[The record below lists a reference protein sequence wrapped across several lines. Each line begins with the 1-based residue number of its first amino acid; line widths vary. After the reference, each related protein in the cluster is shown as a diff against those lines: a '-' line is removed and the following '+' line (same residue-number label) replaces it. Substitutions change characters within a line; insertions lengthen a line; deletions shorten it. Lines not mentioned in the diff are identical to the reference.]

1 MSTSGTDSNGSGADD
16 EPTTGE
22 DPVGDLPLGESRIER
37 IRAADPDAE
46 PRPSGDAEA
55 EAEATAGSE
64 EPVPEPEVGADDA
77 DEKPESEADDASPAA
92 ADEDVDL
99 DDLSGAELAKEQA
112 RQRGAERKAKRAAKR
127 QERKRMLKAR
137 VNRARGH
144 VSPEEE
150 IAAEPEGPPKP
161 KLKKLRIALVALG
174 LAILALVS
182 WVFGVMMAVAQ
193 DLPSLEA
200 KSQFEKAQNSVVYA
214 NDGKTVLTTLTGNEA
229 RILLESEEIS
239 PVVKQAVVAIED
251 ERFYEHRGVDYVGI
265 GRALFQDITSG
276 GAVQGASTITQQF
289 VKNALEAQGDR
300 TVLQK
305 LREAAIA
312 YQIERQWSKDK
323 ILTNYL
329 NNIYFGHG
337 AYGIEAAAK
346 TYFGD
351 EHRGCG
357 EPGDRCASVLT
368 PPEAAM
374 LAALISSPSAY
385 DPATNPD
392 AAKSQRNVVLQKM
405 RDQGVLDVSEEDYQ
419 AMLDS
424 NVPIASHIEPP
435 TQDSKAPY
443 FTDWLRQQIVDR
455 YGAGRAF
462 GGGLKITS
470 TLDLDLQDAA
480 EQAVDNHL
488 AGVGPTSAVV
498 AIDNGTGEILAMVGG
513 QDFDKAPFNLATNG
527 QRQPGS
533 SFKPFTLVT
542 ALKEGHS
549 PDEVFPSQPVDIP
562 FTATIKKKNGEV
574 KKIPDEF
581 HVRNYD
587 DNYLGSASITTATT
601 YSDNSVY
608 AQLGTEVGINDIT
621 DTAHEMGI
629 SSKLGDNPALI
640 LGGLEHGV
648 TPLEMAYAYNT
659 LANDGTRISGT
670 EASRGNGKGPVAID
684 SVKAENEDGD
694 EEPVPDS
701 EGASG
706 ENEKVEDQAIDP
718 SVAGTAKDIL
728 HTVVTSGTGKRAQV
742 GDDYIWGKTGTTD
755 NNADAWFVGA
765 NEDITVAVWV
775 GYPDGATPMETEFAG
790 LPVDGGTIP
799 ALIWHDVVTSW
810 DSIKATREAGEDVSD
825 ASSGDTGTVIPT
837 TPAPTG
843 TTEVAPV
850 TPTEPVP
857 EQPVTP
863 APTEPV
869 TPAPDPG
876 TGGGTAD
883 PGTGGAVPTGRPRP

>member
-1 MSTSGTDSNGSGADD
+1 MSTSGTDSNGSDQRALDEDASPADQASGRSAREEAPGDGADD
-16 EPTTGE
+16 VA
-22 DPVGDLPLGESRIER
+22 DRN
-37 IRAADPDAE
+37 RAADP
-46 PRPSGDAEA
+46 
-55 EAEATAGSE
+55 GSTE
-64 EPVPEPEVGADDA
+64 QPADDP
-77 DEKPESEADDASPAA
+77 DPEG
-92 ADEDVDL
+92 
-99 DDLSGAELAKEQA
+99 LSGAELAKEQA
-112 RQRGAERKAKRAAKR
+112 RQRGAERKSRRAARR
-127 QERKRMLKAR
+127 QQRRHALRAR
-137 VNRARGH
+137 LNRATGR
-144 VSPEEE
+144 VSVEDE
-150 IAAEPEGPPKP
+150 IDRGPPKP
-161 KLKKLRIALVALG
+161 KLKRLRIALVTFG
-174 LAILALVS
+174 LALLALVS

-200 KSQFEKAQNSVVYA
+200 RSQFEKAQNSVVYA
-214 NDGKTVLTTLTGNEA
+214 NDGKTQLTTLTGNER
-229 RILLESEEIS
+229 RILVESDEIA

-251 ERFYEHRGVDYVGI
+251 ERFYEHRGVDYLGI
-265 GRALFQDITSG
+265 ARALQQDIVAG

-351 EHRGCG
+351 EHDGCG
-357 EPGDRCASVLT
+357 EVGDRCAAVLT

-392 AAKSQRNVVLQKM
+392 AAKSQRNVVLEKM
-405 RDQGVLDVSEEDYQ
+405 HEQGVLDVSDEDFQ

-424 NVPIASHIEPP
+424 NVPIASHIEAP
-435 TQDSKAPY
+435 TENSKAPY
-443 FTDWLRQQIVDR
+443 FTDWLRQQIVDK

-470 TLDLDLQDAA
+470 TLDLDLQEGA

-488 AGVGPTSAVV
+488 AGVGPTAAVV
-498 AIDNGTGEILAMVGG
+498 AIDNGSGEVLAMVGG
-513 QDFDKAPFNLATNG
+513 QNFDESPFNLATNG
-527 QRQPGS
+527 FRQPGS
-533 SFKPFTLVT
+533 SFKPFTLIT

-549 PDEVFPSQPVDIP
+549 PDEVFASQPVAIP
-562 FTATIKKKNGEV
+562 FTATIRGKNGKV
-574 KKIPDEF
+574 KKIPDKF
-581 HVRNYD
+581 RVSNYD
-587 DNYLGSASITTATT
+587 DNYLGSASIATATT

-608 AQLGTEVGINDIT
+608 AQLGMTVGINDIV
-621 DTAHEMGI
+621 DTAHSMGI
-629 SSKLGDNPALI
+629 SSKLDDNPALI

-648 TPLEMAYAYNT
+648 SPLEMAYAYNT

-670 EASRGNGKGPVAID
+670 EASQGDGKGPVAIK
-684 SVKAENEDGD
+684 SVTSEDDDGD
-694 EEPVPDS
+694 QQPVPDS
-701 EGASG
+701 DGGSG
-706 ENEKVEDQAIDP
+706 INEKTEEQVIDP
-718 SVAGTAKDIL
+718 SVATTARDIL
-728 HTVVTSGTGKRAQV
+728 RTVVTSGTGKRAQV
-742 GDDYIWGKTGTTD
+742 GDDFIWGKTGTTD

-810 DSIKATREAGEDVSD
+810 DSIKATREAGDAVS
-825 ASSGDTGTVIPT
+825 SSPDTGTVAPT
-837 TPAPTG
+837 APAPTG
-843 TTEVAPV
+843 VAPTAPV
-850 TPTEPVP
+850 APAPEPP
-857 EQPVTP
+857 AQTP
-863 APTEPV
+863 APAPAAPSD
-869 TPAPDPG
+869 PAP
-876 TGGGTAD
+876 GGTPPAS
-883 PGTGGAVPTGRPRP
+883 GGAAPTG